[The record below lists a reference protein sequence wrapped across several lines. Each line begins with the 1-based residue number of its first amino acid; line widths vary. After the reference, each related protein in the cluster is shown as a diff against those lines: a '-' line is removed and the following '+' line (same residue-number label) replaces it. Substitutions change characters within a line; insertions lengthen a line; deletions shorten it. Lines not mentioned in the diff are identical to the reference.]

1 VLRLQPFQHEA
12 FLQDCSVEANLVLC
26 DSELQLQFRLQGPSD
41 QLVCPEATAEPKRV
55 DGLWQSTCLEAFFGV
70 PGQRPYWEFNLSP
83 SGDWNLYRLEDYR
96 QGLAI
101 ETGIQVK
108 GINSRRLELDSA
120 LILESEV
127 CLDLKKAFE
136 QLECSL
142 TAVVALHHQ
151 GCSFWA
157 LKHCASEA
165 DFHRRESFSITAKQS
180 AQD

>member
-1 VLRLQPFQHEA
+1 MHRLRPFQAEA
-12 FLQDCSVEANLVLC
+12 SLKHCSVEADLHWC
-26 DSELQLQFRLQGPSD
+26 GSELQLQFRLKAPSD
-41 QLVCPEATAEPKRV
+41 QLICPPASATPKRL

-70 PGQRPYWEFNLSP
+70 PGQRSYWEFNLSP

-108 GINSRRLELDSA
+108 GINIRRQELGSA
-120 LILESEV
+120 LILESTV
-127 CLDLKKAFE
+127 CLDLMDDFE

-142 TAVVALHHQ
+142 TAVVALQQQ

-157 LKHCASEA
+157 LKHCSSEA
-165 DFHRRESFSITAKQS
+165 DFHRRESFSPTTKQS
-180 AQD
+180 AQR